1 LRRFLFRSNCGGP
14 FVPIRSGPVGA
25 RERRRGL
32 RDRPYMAREGQT
44 MAAKTTSA
52 DGDHLKALDQLRPAF
67 ERLRTERIRAE
78 GEIERLS
85 RELEAAEAEA
95 RAAFGTTD
103 EAAIRRSVDA
113 ARAENAA
120 LVEDFAERLRRIGRR
135 LADLGRSA

>member
-1 LRRFLFRSNCGGP
+1 MSANARS
-14 FVPIRSGPVGA
+14 
-25 RERRRGL
+25 
-32 RDRPYMAREGQT
+32 
-44 MAAKTTSA
+44 SA
-52 DGDHLKALDQLRPAF
+52 DPLKRLEEMRASF

-103 EAAIRRSVDA
+103 EVAIRRSLDA

-120 LVEDFAERLRRIGRR
+120 LVEDFADRLRRIGRR